1 MVNGRLELL
10 IRHECVELIR
20 EHSRVVKIGPTK
32 HPRLLHR
39 LKVAH
44 VQLTQ
49 INCLVTVRGRHAGHH
64 GKSLGEGGG
73 THILTAGCVVD

>member
-10 IRHECVELIR
+10 VGHECVELIR
-20 EHSRVVKIGPTK
+20 EHSRVVKVSPTK

-49 INCLVTVRGRHAGHH
+49 VDCLVAICSGHTGHH
-64 GKSLGEGGG
+64 GESFGEGSGA
-73 THILTAGCVVD
+73 HILAAGCVVD

>member
-20 EHSRVVKIGPTK
+20 EHSRVVKVCPTK
-32 HPRLLHR
+32 HPWLLHR

-49 INCLVTVRGRHAGHH
+49 VDCLVTVCGRHTGHH
-64 GKSLGEGGG
+64 SKSLGEGSG